1 MAARAVTAILVVLLT
16 ACSPSVPTV
25 DIQAEPLGD
34 QPTSTE
40 APTDDATDDPTDE
53 PTDDPTETETA
64 GPRQP
69 TATDRARFVA
79 AFDPP
84 DATGLEHVSVD
95 VDGDGIQELVF
106 AWTHQQRVTRVA
118 IAWWN
123 GSTAYEVAFE
133 ADGGEGNSL
142 DTLWVRDVTRD
153 GLTEVVT
160 FQSGPQAQA
169 ASATVWQVTGT
180 RQVVALRAVG
190 GCHAG
195 SHTYGAVGV
204 EFTTRGGASEIEATC
219 DDSPLP
225 RHLWSTD
232 RYRWEDGAY
241 RHQPVG

>member
-153 GLTEVVT
+153 GLTERRDVPVRPPGT
-160 FQSGPQAQA
+160 GGVRHGLAGDRHPAGRRA
-169 ASATVWQVTGT
+169 AGRGRVSRGQPH
-180 RQVVALRAVG
+180 L
-190 GCHAG
+190 
-195 SHTYGAVGV
+195 
-204 EFTTRGGASEIEATC
+204 RGGRSRVHDTRR
-219 DDSPLP
+219 SL
-225 RHLWSTD
+225 RD
-232 RYRWEDGAY
+232 RGDL
-241 RHQPVG
+241 